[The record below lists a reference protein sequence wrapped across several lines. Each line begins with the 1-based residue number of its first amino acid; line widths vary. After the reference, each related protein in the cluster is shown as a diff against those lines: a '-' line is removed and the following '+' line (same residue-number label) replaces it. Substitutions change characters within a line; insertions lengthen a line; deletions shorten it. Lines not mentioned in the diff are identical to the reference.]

1 MRITIIV
8 CSVIVL
14 GLLLA
19 TIQVPILDK
28 ATIDKAIK
36 DVISEITVTPE
47 EKETVEEA
55 VLLTVRELE
64 KGQRRRLMFLVSTYL
79 IIWLVFM
86 LYLLRMGKQQQSLDQ
101 RIAQLEQEAP
111 LQSEESV

>member
-8 CSVIVL
+8 CAVIVL

-28 ATIDKAIK
+28 DTINKAI
-36 DVISEITVTPE
+36 DDAISEIKVTPE
-47 EKETVEEA
+47 EKNTVEKA

-64 KGQRRRLMFLVSTYL
+64 KGQRRRLMFLVSAYL

-86 LYLLRMGKQQQSLDQ
+86 LYLLRMGKQQLSLDQ
-101 RIAQLEQEAP
+101 RILQLEQDAP
-111 LQSEESV
+111 IQSEDSS